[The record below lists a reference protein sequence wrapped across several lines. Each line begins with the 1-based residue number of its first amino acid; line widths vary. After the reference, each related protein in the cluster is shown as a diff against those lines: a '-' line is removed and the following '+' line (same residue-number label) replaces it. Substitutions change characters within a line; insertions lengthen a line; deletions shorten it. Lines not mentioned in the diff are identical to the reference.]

1 MAGDPTVNWWC
12 AATREPWSWSFRA
25 YPGIWLTIGAL
36 VLAYVVSWRG
46 HHAAAPVTADDRR
59 KRLWFVLGVV
69 VLWLA
74 TDWPLGALGAG
85 YLAFAHMLQFMLYT
99 LVAAPLLL
107 LGTPEWMMR
116 PLVERLRLRGFLRYA
131 SKPIVAGVAFNVLL
145 VATHAPWTV
154 DTFRSDQVG
163 SMVLDIVWV
172 LSGLLLWLPIIS
184 PLPELRHPSVPV
196 KCVYLFLASGAL
208 PMMPGGILTFA
219 EFPLYATYELAPR
232 VWGIDA
238 TTDQQGAGILMKIG
252 NLPVVWTV
260 IFVMFGRWALRE
272 RDANVVP
279 TKVGAPS

>member
-1 MAGDPTVNWWC
+1 
-12 AATREPWSWSFRA
+12 
-25 YPGIWLTIGAL
+25 
-36 VLAYVVSWRG
+36 
-46 HHAAAPVTADDRR
+46 
-59 KRLWFVLGVV
+59 
-69 VLWLA
+69 
-74 TDWPLGALGAG
+74 
-85 YLAFAHMLQFMLYT
+85 
-99 LVAAPLLL
+99 
-107 LGTPEWMMR
+107 
-116 PLVERLRLRGFLRYA
+116 
-131 SKPIVAGVAFNVLL
+131 
-145 VATHAPWTV
+145 
-154 DTFRSDQVG
+154 
-163 SMVLDIVWV
+163 V